1 MSNSMIL
8 NGVTFQTAPTLSGA
22 AITTGTI
29 PVVSVVGTAAA
40 LSGTNAF
47 TGTNTFNTA
56 LPTSTVTPTASTQL
70 ITKAFADATYATVS
84 GEVTLAGPNAFTGN
98 NSFNT
103 ALPTSTVTPTTST
116 QLITKAYG
124 DTTYGSLAAIQA
136 WTAVNT
142 FTPQAVFTNSIK
154 IPLGATA
161 GYFLQSDASGNAT
174 WAPEAGGGLKTAT
187 IATSSTS
194 PTALLTVPVPTN
206 GVVTIAGT
214 INAATTS
221 TYADATGGSFNA
233 TVVSVSGTLTLI
245 GTPIVF
251 VNAETTGTFNVVI
264 SGTNLLVQV
273 TAPSATGYSWFTTY
287 TLQSN

>member
-1 MSNSMIL
+1 
-8 NGVTFQTAPTLSGA
+8 
-22 AITTGTI
+22 
-29 PVVSVVGTAAA
+29 
-40 LSGTNAF
+40 
-47 TGTNTFNTA
+47 
-56 LPTSTVTPTASTQL
+56 L
-70 ITKAFADATYATVS
+70 ITKT
-84 GEVTLAGPNAFTGN
+84 
-98 NSFNT
+98 
-103 ALPTSTVTPTTST
+103 
-116 QLITKAYG
+116 YG
-124 DTTYGSLAAIQA
+124 DTTYGSLGAIQT

-154 IPLGATA
+154 IPLGAVSNYVFT
-161 GYFLQSDASGNAT
+161 SDASGNGT
-174 WAPEAGGGLKTAT
+174 WSAPAGGGLKTAT
-187 IATSSTS
+187 VATSSTS
-194 PTALLTVPVPTN
+194 ATTLLSVPVPTN

-214 INAATTS
+214 INASTTS

-251 VNAETTGTFNVVI
+251 VNAQTTGTFNVVI